1 MKKIFA
7 IALALVM
14 VCSMASAFALNN
26 CSANFAWPCDADVNF
41 CGRGTVEV
49 VPFVKVNNGCGG
61 FDWQVN
67 TCAGAVASENVY
79 YAIKLNV
86 EANPDSSAN
95 AVVGKPQQA
104 YWWDLAKLT
113 VTHKAVNND
122 NKVTFNMADH
132 FGGIDWDADKTK
144 SYYLLNTY
152 YTTAAGDKNWIDV
165 TDDDLKLNDVV
176 FTVKVND
183 NAKAADAKVCAEL
196 ESKHSGIGR
205 WFYGDYEV
213 NVDVN
218 ELTVVNTKTHET
230 FHYAIVEHEGEK
242 TEEVTASSAAFQAE
256 VNKLFNLNGCTL
268 GTCLTAKNIQKNFGW
283 DDTDGKLKK
292 CFAWSANATAIVNPE
307 CKIEI
312 PKTGDVSVVAYAV
325 MALVAA
331 AGAMGLKK

>member
-95 AVVGKPQQA
+95 AVVGKPQEA

-152 YTTAAGDKNWIDV
+152 GTTAADGKNWIDV

-176 FTVKVND
+176 FTVKVNN

-196 ESKHSGIGR
+196 
-205 WFYGDYEV
+205 
-213 NVDVN
+213 
-218 ELTVVNTKTHET
+218 
-230 FHYAIVEHEGEK
+230 
-242 TEEVTASSAAFQAE
+242 
-256 VNKLFNLNGCTL
+256 
-268 GTCLTAKNIQKNFGW
+268 
-283 DDTDGKLKK
+283 
-292 CFAWSANATAIVNPE
+292 
-307 CKIEI
+307 
-312 PKTGDVSVVAYAV
+312 
-325 MALVAA
+325 
-331 AGAMGLKK
+331 